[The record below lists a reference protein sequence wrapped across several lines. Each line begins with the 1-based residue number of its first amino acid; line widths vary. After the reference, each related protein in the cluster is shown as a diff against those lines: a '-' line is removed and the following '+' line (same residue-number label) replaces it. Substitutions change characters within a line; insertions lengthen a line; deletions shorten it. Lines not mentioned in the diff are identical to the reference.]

1 MTDICKVCLSTVKI
15 SDMAILCDHCDNW
28 IHIKCNNLD
37 KLDYEMLKSTADPWF
52 CISCTSNILPFCN
65 RHGKAK
71 ETITP
76 PINLFHHNE
85 LFQLIKNL
93 NNLTDESSNDD
104 ANSLNVSNKYRD
116 PEYFCSLQGNIK
128 SKSLSIF
135 HHNVCSL
142 SKNFDQLHALLTE
155 LDIDFDF
162 IGITESRISKTN
174 FSPTNI
180 ALANYVIEQTPTE
193 SNAEGALLYI
203 NRKHSYKIRKDLKLY
218 KPHKI
223 ESVFVEV
230 IMPKRTNI
238 IVGCIYRHPD
248 NNIDE
253 FNTNYLRPLLQ
264 KLSKES
270 SKNIFLLGDFNIDL
284 LKFNSCSSVCNFLDE
299 LSSGYFMPQIFL
311 SSRITRSSKKLI
323 DNIFCNIPQSSEQN
337 ISANLTTT
345 YSDHLPQVRKL
356 NVFIR
361 DWKTFN
367 NATFSANYK
376 STDWPNVTEIDKGN
390 PNLSFHNNYIEEVEK
405 IISNY
410 APLRKSRK
418 RELKFQSK
426 PWISS
431 GLQKSIA
438 IKNKLF
444 GKFIKS
450 TNSIIKEKLQND
462 YKSYRNMISTLL
474 KQSKKNYYDR
484 YFKDNINNMKNT
496 WKGIRSIISLQ
507 KISNDSPKI
516 ISLEDHTVTDPQ
528 TIANTFNNFFCSVAT
543 EVQSEVPFSYKT

>member
-116 PEYFCSLQGNIK
+116 PEYFCNLQGNIK

-376 STDWPNVTEIDKGN
+376 STDWPNVMEIDKGN

>member
-1 MTDICKVCLSTVKI
+1 MITVTIGFISNAITLVNLTMKCLKVQRTRGSVFLALRI
-15 SDMAILCDHCDNW
+15 F
-28 IHIKCNNLD
+28 
-37 KLDYEMLKSTADPWF
+37 YP
-52 CISCTSNILPFCN
+52 
-65 RHGKAK
+65 HGKAK

-93 NNLTDESSNDD
+93 NNLTDESSNGD
-104 ANSLNVSNKYRD
+104 ANSLNVSNKYRY
-116 PEYFCSLQGNIK
+116 PEYFCNLQGNIK

-142 SKNFDQLHALLTE
+142 SKKFDQLHTLLTE

-162 IGITESRISKTN
+162 IGTTKSRISKTN
-174 FSPTNI
+174 FSPTNV
-180 ALANYVIEQTPTE
+180 ALANYLIEQTPTE
-193 SNAEGALLYI
+193 SNAGGALLYI

-238 IVGCIYRHPD
+238 IVGCIYRHLD

-264 KLSKES
+264 KLSNES

-299 LSSGYFMPQIFL
+299 LSSSYFMPQIFL
-311 SSRITRSSKKLI
+311 PSRITSSTKTLI
-323 DNIFCNIPQSSEQN
+323 DNIFCNIAQSSEQN
-337 ISANLTTT
+337 ISTNLTTT
-345 YSDHLPQVRKL
+345 YSDHLPQVLLVPGFYWCKNVRKS

-376 STDWPNVTEIDKGN
+376 STDWPNVMQIDKGN
-390 PNLSFHNNYIEEVEK
+390 PNLFFTITLK
-405 IISNY
+405 K
-410 APLRKSRK
+410 LK
-418 RELKFQSK
+418 RLYQ
-426 PWISS
+426 I
-431 GLQKSIA
+431 
-438 IKNKLF
+438 
-444 GKFIKS
+444 
-450 TNSIIKEKLQND
+450 
-462 YKSYRNMISTLL
+462 TLL
-474 KQSKKNYYDR
+474 
-484 YFKDNINNMKNT
+484 
-496 WKGIRSIISLQ
+496 
-507 KISNDSPKI
+507 
-516 ISLEDHTVTDPQ
+516 
-528 TIANTFNNFFCSVAT
+528 
-543 EVQSEVPFSYKT
+543 

>member
-1 MTDICKVCLSTVKI
+1 MTDICKVCLKTVKI

-116 PEYFCSLQGNIK
+116 PKYFCNLQGNIK

-193 SNAEGALLYI
+193 SNAGGALLYI

-230 IMPKRTNI
+230 IMPKRSNI
-238 IVGCIYRHPD
+238 GCIYRHPD

-253 FNTNYLRPLLQ
+253 FNPNYLRPLLQ
-264 KLSKES
+264 KLSK
-270 SKNIFLLGDFNIDL
+270 
-284 LKFNSCSSVCNFLDE
+284 
-299 LSSGYFMPQIFL
+299 
-311 SSRITRSSKKLI
+311 
-323 DNIFCNIPQSSEQN
+323 
-337 ISANLTTT
+337 
-345 YSDHLPQVRKL
+345 
-356 NVFIR
+356 
-361 DWKTFN
+361 
-367 NATFSANYK
+367 
-376 STDWPNVTEIDKGN
+376 
-390 PNLSFHNNYIEEVEK
+390 
-405 IISNY
+405 
-410 APLRKSRK
+410 
-418 RELKFQSK
+418 
-426 PWISS
+426 
-431 GLQKSIA
+431 
-438 IKNKLF
+438 
-444 GKFIKS
+444 
-450 TNSIIKEKLQND
+450 
-462 YKSYRNMISTLL
+462 
-474 KQSKKNYYDR
+474 
-484 YFKDNINNMKNT
+484 
-496 WKGIRSIISLQ
+496 
-507 KISNDSPKI
+507 
-516 ISLEDHTVTDPQ
+516 
-528 TIANTFNNFFCSVAT
+528 
-543 EVQSEVPFSYKT
+543 